1 MEAMAQGCCMGFD
14 GLVNA
19 KYTEW
24 SWHSMSAIEVFTVII
39 ITLIFLIASDYVVSN
54 MKLLRFF

>member
-1 MEAMAQGCCMGFD
+1 MAQGCCMGFD

-39 ITLIFLIASDYVVSN
+39 ITL
-54 MKLLRFF
+54 LLL